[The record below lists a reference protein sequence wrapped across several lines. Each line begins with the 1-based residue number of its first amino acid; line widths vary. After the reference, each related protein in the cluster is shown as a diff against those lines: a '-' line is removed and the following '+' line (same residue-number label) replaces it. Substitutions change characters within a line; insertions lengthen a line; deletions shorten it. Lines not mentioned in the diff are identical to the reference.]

1 MLLQD
6 DLIAQ
11 QFAVIFR
18 VAQLLQHAALSTA
31 VSKRTYSIGAVREVG
46 GAEVSALVAL
56 PGLKIG
62 GSDCGLAAAQAHT
75 TSHACPRSGA
85 RENAA
90 DRPVLQK
97 PLQLPLVN
105 TDEGV
110 AALQQLGGILDEA
123 ARQLQAS
130 VDAQLVDFYVHLGK
144 KASATLPAG
153 AGGPKEWAT
162 PTRGSPQD
170 RLASSLISRPSS
182 RQAPQSQHGDI
193 GSPFRLDDEK
203 GGASRTESAGLCAT
217 FLLDAGGTKKASRA
231 KVAAAGAVA
240 SVTATPGVGPVR
252 IEGPS
257 IPSIS
262 MSTPRSL
269 NAQQPQR
276 GARSRVGTPSGLQN
290 APMTRRLD
298 EERAAA
304 SELQSFFSLLLEAA
318 LRLTGA
324 SAAAVYMDDAPQF
337 AAGGAVGSSSRPA
350 TSTAAASATAS
361 SGRAQ
366 FLHCV
371 AHSQGHFPSSISYA
385 VSNVLTTVVTTGVA
399 VNVHYSESSLLRLGI
414 GRNSGPGDLDSARH
428 STVAGGGGITAT
440 DGARRRLR
448 HDSSGCSHRTLL
460 DMYNGVVVPI
470 KGIGCLLLANKAK
483 TTAFDVT
490 APRFS
495 IFDEHVAWSAAL
507 LSEAVLHRYDRQ
519 LLLRVAWSPSCASA
533 LRPYIQE
540 NWPPHKS
547 ANPLSSCNG
556 SPMMRERRG
565 LQSRMNSKRPFSRA
579 INAAAKLSAADVD
592 NAAVSALVF
601 DPQNDIFSKTLTM
614 VRTGDPKVL
623 KALPP
628 ELRASSSVPSCRRP
642 INTVISAVAAEA
654 AAPGSSAKLNDEE
667 VFHAAAEYITNLE
680 SLWRRTIS
688 ESNTMHTMVERYN
701 KEMRK
706 QEETIALLEAKVRE
720 LSVHLT
726 QLERR
731 GNFARLN
738 AV

>member
-6 DLIAQ
+6 GLIAQ

-18 VAQLLQHAALSTA
+18 VAQLLQQAALSTST
-31 VSKRTYSIGAVREVG
+31 SKRTYSIGAVREVG

-56 PGLKIG
+56 PGLRIE
-62 GSDCGLAAAQAHT
+62 SSSCGLAAAQAHT
-75 TSHACPRSGA
+75 TSHARPQRDA
-85 RENAA
+85 KANAA
-90 DRPVLQK
+90 DRSVLQK
-97 PLQLPLVN
+97 HLQLPLVN
-105 TDEGV
+105 ADESV
-110 AALQQLGGILDEA
+110 ATLQQLGGILDEA

-144 KASATLPAG
+144 KANATLPAG
-153 AGGPKEWAT
+153 TGGPRECAT
-162 PTRGSPQD
+162 SARGSPQD
-170 RLASSLISRPSS
+170 RLTSRLISRPSS
-182 RQAPQSQHGDI
+182 RQVPRSQHGDI
-193 GSPFRLDDEK
+193 GSSFRLNDEK
-203 GGASRTESAGLCAT
+203 GGASRTGSSGPCAT
-217 FLLDAGGTKKASRA
+217 FPLDADDTKKNPSA
-231 KVAAAGAVA
+231 KDAAAGGVA
-240 SVTATPGVGPVR
+240 SVTVTPGVDAAR
-252 IEGPS
+252 IEGPVM
-257 IPSIS
+257 PSVGIA
-262 MSTPRSL
+262 TPRSL

-276 GARSRVGTPSGLQN
+276 DTHSRVGTPSGLQS
-290 APMTRRLD
+290 APMTRRLE

-318 LRLTGA
+318 LRLTGG
-324 SAAAVYMDDAPQF
+324 SAAAVYMDDAPQL
-337 AAGGAVGSSSRPA
+337 AAGGTGGFLSRPA
-350 TSTAAASATAS
+350 ASTAAASGTAG

-371 AHSQGHFPSSISYA
+371 AHSQGNFPSSISYA

-399 VNVHYSESSLLRLGI
+399 VNVHYSESSLLRLGV
-414 GRNSGPGDLDSARH
+414 GANSGPGDLDSARH
-428 STVAGGGGITAT
+428 PTAAGGGITAT
-440 DGARRRLR
+440 DGAGRRLR
-448 HDSSGCSHRTLL
+448 NDSSGCSHRTLL

-470 KGIGCLLLANKAK
+470 KGIGCLVLANKTK

-507 LSEAVLHRYDRQ
+507 LSEAVLHRYERQ
-519 LLLRVAWSPSCASA
+519 LLLRVAWSPSCVSA

-540 NWPPHKS
+540 NWPLRKS
-547 ANPLSSCNG
+547 ANPLPSCDG
-556 SPMMRERRG
+556 PPTMPGRRG
-565 LQSRMNSKRPFSRA
+565 LQSRISSKRLITRA
-579 INAAAKLSAADVD
+579 SNAAANLSAADVD

-623 KALPP
+623 KALPSR
-628 ELRASSSVPSCRRP
+628 LHTSSPIRSCRRP
-642 INTVISAVAAEA
+642 INAVISAVAAEA

-680 SLWRRTIS
+680 SLWHRTIS

-701 KEMRK
+701 NQMRK

-720 LSVHLT
+720 LSMQMM

-731 GNFARLN
+731 GNFTRLS